1 MAGMFKQQRDQN
13 PCLKCVDELERVV
26 IDDQHSV
33 QAAKG
38 FCTGRFG
45 SFLRKVYQKCDMGL
59 QKSKLLFLTV
69 FCGI

>member
-1 MAGMFKQQRDQN
+1 MKKARLVAYDARESV
-13 PCLKCVDELERVV
+13 CVCVCV
-26 IDDQHSV
+26 CVCVYVCVSV
-33 QAAKG
+33 YV
-38 FCTGRFG
+38 CG